1 MVNNGETPG
10 AIGEKGIDERALAAS
25 VVDIPGASAGLPA
38 TSALLWFV
46 ASVAD
51 DIPAW
56 GTAPKA
62 RDAKLRD
69 FIGKES
75 LFASALGVIAARNSG
90 FRWKLQGPSRTV
102 AAAKDILDNAE
113 QGRGFEHLVR
123 KVTVDLSTQD
133 NGAFIEIA
141 RYGDT
146 PNAPLAGLNHLDAA
160 RCYHTGNPLKPVLY
174 LDRNSKHHLLDW
186 WNVVELSE
194 IPTPIE
200 GMYGFQYCALTRLLL
215 AAQILRNIAIYKLE
229 KTGGRHNRAIHILGG
244 ITKLEIEAAVEQYKV
259 FADAQG
265 LTRYTNPI
273 MIGAADPK
281 AQVSKETIELASLP
295 DGFDEEQT
303 FKEYRIQIAMAFQAD
318 YQDFAPLPGGNL
330 GTSAQSQ
337 MLHMKAR
344 GKGAALFMGLV
355 ARAMN
360 TYVLPRNVEF
370 VYEEQ
375 DIEAEKEAAE
385 IRKVRVE
392 TRKMQVELGEITPEE
407 SRQMALDAGDIPAD
421 VFEASGSVDVTEDVE
436 IAAHERTDRKETA
449 VAPSWIAR
457 PRWYDQ

>member
-133 NGAFIEIA
+133 NGAFTEIIRESNRPDSA
-141 RYGDT
+141 VVG
-146 PNAPLAGLNHLDAA
+146 LAHLDAGQCI
-160 RCYHTGNPLKPVLY
+160 RTGDPKIPVLY
-174 LDRNSKHHLLDW
+174 TDPRTGIEHKLKWYQVITWEEMPSPIAVMN
-186 WNVVELSE
+186 NV
-194 IPTPIE
+194 
-200 GMYGFQYCALTRLLL
+200 QYSAVTRVLR
-215 AAQILRNIAIYKLE
+215 AAQILRDIAVYRNE
-229 KTGGRHNRAIHILGG
+229 KVPCNDACISRMIRTNS
-244 ITKLEIEAAVEQYKV
+244 
-259 FADAQG
+259 FAC
-265 LTRYTNPI
+265 
-273 MIGAADPK
+273 
-281 AQVSKETIELASLP
+281 
-295 DGFDEEQT
+295 
-303 FKEYRIQIAMAFQAD
+303 
-318 YQDFAPLPGGNL
+318 
-330 GTSAQSQ
+330 
-337 MLHMKAR
+337 
-344 GKGAALFMGLV
+344 
-355 ARAMN
+355 
-360 TYVLPRNVEF
+360 
-370 VYEEQ
+370 
-375 DIEAEKEAAE
+375 
-385 IRKVRVE
+385 
-392 TRKMQVELGEITPEE
+392 
-407 SRQMALDAGDIPAD
+407 
-421 VFEASGSVDVTEDVE
+421 
-436 IAAHERTDRKETA
+436 
-449 VAPSWIAR
+449 
-457 PRWYDQ
+457 